1 MWAARLF
8 SFAYRQPSIKR
19 VLWRSWYNFLSDR
32 YRDRHWT
39 FMNYGYQPRADEP
52 ALVLSDDDEGDR
64 SCIQLYHRVASPVDL
79 TNQDVLEVGC
89 GRGGGASF
97 VARYLRPRSLIGVDV
112 SWRAVAFCGRR
123 YTNPGLAFEVGNAE
137 RLTFKDASFDVVLNI
152 ESSHC
157 YGNPEAFFAE
167 VRRVLRPGGHFL
179 YADFRSR
186 EETGSW
192 RTALLASG
200 LKLVA
205 EHDITEGVVAALE
218 QDDERKRSLIN
229 SAVDLP
235 LRRIFR
241 QFAALRGT
249 QLYDEFRNGSVRYVT
264 FSFRKQA
271 TESDAQP

>member
-19 VLWRSWYNFLSDR
+19 ALWRSWYNFLSDR

-39 FMNYGYQPRADEP
+39 FMNYGYQPQSGAP
-52 ALVLSDDDEGDR
+52 VLRLSGDDEGDR

-79 TNQDVLEVGC
+79 AGLDVLEVGC

-97 VARYLRPRSLIGVDV
+97 VARYLRPRSLVGVDL

-123 YTNPGLAFEVGNAE
+123 YTDPGLAFEVGNAE
-137 RLTFKDASFDVVLNI
+137 RLSFADASFDVVLNI

-157 YGNPEAFFAE
+157 YGHPEAFFAE

-179 YADFRSR
+179 YADFRSV
-186 EETGSW
+186 EETQSW
-192 RTALLASG
+192 RQALLASG
-200 LKLVA
+200 LALVA

-218 QDDERKRSLIN
+218 RDDERKRGLIN
-229 SAVDLP
+229 SVVDLP

-249 QLYDEFRNGSVRYVT
+249 QVYDEFRNGSVRYVT
-264 FSFRKQA
+264 FDLQKHTADSAEQ
-271 TESDAQP
+271 S